1 MASSFRIIRSMG
13 PLFLGMSLLF
23 IGNGLVIASCSA
35 LLKQNGVGELEIGLI
50 NTGFFVGA
58 LISTI
63 TAHRVISITGHIR
76 AFAIFSAI
84 FAVSAMLHAVNQ
96 NLAFWAILRA
106 FLGYCYYALLMV
118 IESWLNAKIPNK
130 IRSRVIAFYEGV
142 FYTSFGLGI
151 LILALDLNTFE
162 IFIISAAFIMLSSI
176 PLNLIRINQP
186 QIPERQPINIPKIF
200 GIVPLALVGALIAG
214 LAINGF
220 FSMASLFVLLQ
231 GYGTKEASFFMT
243 VAMIGGFLAQVF
255 IGSFSDKYGR
265 RPAILLCSS
274 VALISA
280 VLFLLN
286 GKNLTIEYLLSFF
299 FGAGIFCTYGLS
311 LARANDE
318 ITDKTKSVQVARA
331 LLFSYSLASLFS
343 PLLMSYA
350 MKIFGAF
357 GFIYVYLVLFAGLIL
372 FALTQKTIPQ
382 HMRKEYND
390 RLVARTA
397 GIATIEQNGNFAD
410 RKNKK

>member
-151 LILALDLNTFE
+151 LILALDLKTFE

-255 IGSFSDKYGR
+255 IGNFSDRYGR

>member
-151 LILALDLNTFE
+151 LILALNLNTFE

-255 IGSFSDKYGR
+255 IGSFSDRYGR

-410 RKNKK
+410 RKK

>member
-96 NLAFWAILRA
+96 NLVFWAILRA

-151 LILALDLNTFE
+151 LILALNLNTFE

-265 RPAILLCSS
+265 RPALILCSS

-397 GIATIEQNGNFAD
+397 GIATIEQNGKFAD

>member
-35 LLKQNGVGELEIGLI
+35 LLKQNGVGELAIGLI
-50 NTGFFVGA
+50 NTGFFIGA

-63 TAHRVISITGHIR
+63 TAHRIISTTGHIR

-84 FAVSAMLHAVNQ
+84 FAVSAMLHAISQ
-96 NLAFWAILRA
+96 NLIFWAILRA

-130 IRSRVIAFYEGV
+130 IRSRVIAFYECV

-151 LILALDLNTFE
+151 LILALDLSAFE

-186 QIPERQPINIPKIF
+186 QIPQRQPINIPKIF
-200 GIVPLALVGALIAG
+200 GIVPLALVGALVAG

-231 GYGTKEASFFMT
+231 GYSAKEASFFMT
-243 VAMIGGFLAQVF
+243 IAMAGGFLAQTF
-255 IGSFSDKYGR
+255 IGGFSDKYGR
-265 RPAILLCSS
+265 RPALLLCSVVS
-274 VALISA
+274 LISA

-286 GKNLTIEYLLSFF
+286 GSNLIVQYILSFF
-299 FGAGIFCTYGLS
+299 FGGGIFCTYGLS

-331 LLFSYSLASLFS
+331 LLFSYSFASLFS

-357 GFIYVYLVLFAGLIL
+357 GFIYVYLVLYVGLIL

-397 GIATIEQNGNFAD
+397 GIATIQQNGNFAD
-410 RKNKK
+410 RENKK

>member
-35 LLKQNGVGELEIGLI
+35 LLKQNGVGELAIGLI
-50 NTGFFVGA
+50 NTGFFIGA

-63 TAHRVISITGHIR
+63 TAHRVISTTGHIR

-84 FAVSAMLHAVNQ
+84 FAVSAMLHAISE
-96 NLAFWAILRA
+96 NLIFWAILRA

-118 IESWLNAKIPNK
+118 IESWLNAKTPNK
-130 IRSRVIAFYEGV
+130 IRSRVIAFYECV

-151 LILALDLNTFE
+151 LILALDLSAFE
-162 IFIISAAFIMLSSI
+162 IFIISAA
-176 PLNLIRINQP
+176 
-186 QIPERQPINIPKIF
+186 
-200 GIVPLALVGALIAG
+200 ALVAG

-231 GYGTKEASFFMT
+231 GYSAKEASFFMT
-243 VAMIGGFLAQVF
+243 IAMAGGFLAQTF
-255 IGSFSDKYGR
+255 IGGFSDRYGR
-265 RPAILLCSS
+265 RPALLLCSA
-274 VALISA
+274 VALVSA
-280 VLFLLN
+280 ALFLLN
-286 GKNLTIEYLLSFF
+286 GSNLIIQYILSFF
-299 FGAGIFCTYGLS
+299 FGGGIFCTYGLS

-331 LLFSYSLASLFS
+331 LLFSYSFASLFS

-357 GFIYVYLVLFAGLIL
+357 GFIYVYLVLYVGLIL

-397 GIATIEQNGNFAD
+397 GIATIQQNGNFAD
-410 RKNKK
+410 REK

>member
-1 MASSFRIIRSMG
+1 M
-13 PLFLGMSLLF
+13 
-23 IGNGLVIASCSA
+23 
-35 LLKQNGVGELEIGLI
+35 
-50 NTGFFVGA
+50 
-58 LISTI
+58 
-63 TAHRVISITGHIR
+63 
-76 AFAIFSAI
+76 
-84 FAVSAMLHAVNQ
+84 
-96 NLAFWAILRA
+96 
-106 FLGYCYYALLMV
+106 
-118 IESWLNAKIPNK
+118 
-130 IRSRVIAFYEGV
+130 
-142 FYTSFGLGI
+142 
-151 LILALDLNTFE
+151 ILALNLNTFE

-186 QIPERQPINIPKIF
+186 QIPERQPINIPIIF

-255 IGSFSDKYGR
+255 IGSFSDRYGR
-265 RPAILLCSS
+265 MPAILLCSS

-410 RKNKK
+410 RENKK